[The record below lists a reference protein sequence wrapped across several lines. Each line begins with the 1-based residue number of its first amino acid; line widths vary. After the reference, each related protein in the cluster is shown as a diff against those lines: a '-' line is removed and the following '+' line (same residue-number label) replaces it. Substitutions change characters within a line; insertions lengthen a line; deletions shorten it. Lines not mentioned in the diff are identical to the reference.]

1 MKNSKFNTLNWTML
15 KIAFL
20 PMIVISLIVA
30 IAGSYF
36 VDKSLKRE
44 VREGM
49 IAVCDTVTL
58 SMEKMYPGEYHAEQG
73 LDGLYFLK
81 GDHQFNTDFEY
92 IDQIKEA
99 TGCDVTICVQNIA
112 VITTLRGIDGN
123 RKIGYA
129 DNDVINTD
137 IIVNGLSKFYDEVY
151 SDNQQYYAY
160 YSPLRAGDGSVVGMI
175 CVLKNADYA
184 SGLVWGAI
192 ASILIITFIACV
204 AVSIFVLRFSRRF
217 IQIIRKVQRYMSAI
231 AREDFRADMDPEVL
245 KQQNELG
252 QMAKSAMSMA
262 ASLRLKVE
270 EDQLT
275 QLYNRRSADKKIKK
289 TITDY
294 VDTGMKFCLALGDID
309 FFKKVNDTYGHEAGD
324 DVLKAV
330 ASTLKNFMSDKGYA
344 IRWGGE
350 EFILVYNKN
359 KSIEE
364 VALMMETLLD
374 KVRALLIVNNG
385 NEIKVNMT
393 FGLVDC
399 SILDMNDIPA
409 KTGNAEADMDARD
422 AILKSKMDA
431 YISAADMKLYYGKE
445 HGRNQLVLD
454 MPAEE

>member
-1 MKNSKFNTLNWTML
+1 MNNSKFNTLNWTML

-20 PMIVISLIVA
+20 PMVVLSLVVT

-36 VDKSLKRE
+36 VDKSLNHE
-44 VREGM
+44 VREEM
-49 IAVCDTVTL
+49 IAVCNAVMT
-58 SMEKMYPGEYHAEQG
+58 SMDEMYPGDYHGDAG
-73 LDGLYFLK
+73 FDGLYFFK
-81 GDHQFNTDFEY
+81 GDHQFNTDFGY
-92 IDQIKEA
+92 IDQIKA
-99 TGCDVTICVQNIA
+99 GTGCDITICYQNIS
-112 VITTLRGIDGN
+112 VISTLRDPNGD
-123 RKIGYA
+123 RKIGFS
-129 DNDVINTD
+129 DNDVITND
-137 IIVNGLSKFYDEVY
+137 IIVNGQSKFYDEVY
-151 SDNQQYYAY
+151 ADGQQYYAY
-160 YSPLRAGDGSVVGMI
+160 YSPLKASDGSVTGMI

-184 SGLVWGAI
+184 SKLVWGAI
-192 ASILIITFIACV
+192 ASILVISLLAFVLI
-204 AVSIFVLRFSRRF
+204 SLLVLRFSHRF
-217 IQIIRKVQRYMSAI
+217 INVIRKIQRYMSAI
-231 AREDFRADMDPEVL
+231 AKEDFRADMDPEVL

-262 ASLRLKVE
+262 SSLRLKVE

-294 VDTGMKFCLALGDID
+294 VDTGMKFCLAIGDID

-330 ASTLKNFMSDKGYA
+330 AFTLKNFMSDKGYA

-359 KSIEE
+359 KSVEE

-399 SILDMNDIPA
+399 TIVDMDDIPA
-409 KTGNAEADMDARD
+409 KTGNTDEDMDLRD
-422 AILKSKMDA
+422 SILKIKMDT
-431 YISAADMKLYYGKE
+431 YISAADKKLYYGKE
-445 HGRNQLVLD
+445 HGRNQLVLNLPD
-454 MPAEE
+454 EK